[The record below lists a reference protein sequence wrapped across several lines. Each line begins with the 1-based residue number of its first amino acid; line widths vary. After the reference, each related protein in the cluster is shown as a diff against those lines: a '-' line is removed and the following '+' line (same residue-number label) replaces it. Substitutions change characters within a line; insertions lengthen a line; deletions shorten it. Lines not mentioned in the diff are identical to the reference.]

1 MSFHKILIAN
11 RGEIACRVIRTARAL
26 GYRTVAVYSEP
37 DASSPHVALADEAV
51 ALGGQTAADSY
62 LRVDAIVQAC
72 QRTGAD
78 AVHPGYG
85 FLSERADFA
94 QACADAGLVFIGPP
108 ASAIVAMGDK
118 AGAKRRMLAA
128 GVPCVPGYLGDD
140 QSDAVL
146 TAQADGV
153 GYPLLVKA
161 VAGGGGRGMRLVHAA
176 TELADALAGARREAT
191 SAFGDGTLMLERLVT
206 DGRHIEIQVF
216 ADAHGH
222 AIHLGER
229 DCSAQR
235 RRQKVIEESPSPFV
249 DAAMREAMGRD
260 AVNAVKA
267 VGYVG
272 AGTVEFIV
280 DKQRCHYFLEMNT
293 RLQVEHPVT
302 ECVTGLD
309 LVEWQLR
316 VAAGE
321 PLPLRQDEVA
331 FNGHAIEARLYA
343 EDPYDH
349 FAPQTGVVTHW
360 RPARAT
366 RAGRADAGTQG
377 VPAAT
382 LASVRIDDGIAEGDV
397 VSPFY
402 DAMVAKVIVHG
413 RDRADALR
421 RLGAALEDSPLIGLR
436 NNGRYLR
443 DLARHPEFV
452 AGAVTTRRLD
462 DWAAESAA
470 INVEPVP
477 KDEDWAIAAALR
489 ARPDDDAP
497 TSGPVAAS
505 IASRRIALACAGV
518 TRALAVER
526 AGRVTRV
533 RVGERV
539 IDVALHGVDADG
551 WRAVEIDGVRAQRLV
566 VGDAERVHVARDAA
580 VHVFAEP
587 SPFPQPDASALARV
601 ARAPVAG
608 VVAQVAVAVGQRVA
622 AGQPLVC
629 VEAMKMEMWLN
640 AAAAG
645 VVSAVHAAQRD
656 TVASGTVLVELELDS
671 ESA

>member
-1 MSFHKILIAN
+1 MGAAMNKILIAN

-26 GYRTVAVYSEP
+26 GYRTVAVYGEP
-37 DASSPHVALADEAV
+37 DAAAPHVALADAAV
-51 ALGGQTAADSY
+51 ALGGQSAADSY
-62 LRVDAIVQAC
+62 LRIDAVLAAAA
-72 QRTGAD
+72 RAGAD
-78 AVHPGYG
+78 AIHPGYG

-108 ASAIVAMGDK
+108 ATAIAAMGDK

-140 QSDAVL
+140 PSDAAFA
-146 TAQADGV
+146 AQAAAL

-176 TELADALAGARREAT
+176 DELAQALAGARREAA
-191 SAFGDGTLMLERLVT
+191 SAFGDGTLMLERLVA
-206 DGRHIEIQVF
+206 DGRHVEIQVF
-216 ADAHGH
+216 ADTHGNVV
-222 AIHLGER
+222 HLGER

-249 DAAMREAMGRD
+249 DAALREAMGRD
-260 AVNAVKA
+260 AVNAARA

-280 DKQRCHYFLEMNT
+280 DERRRHFFLEMNT

-321 PLPLRQDEVA
+321 ALPLRQDEIRWT
-331 FNGHAIEARLYA
+331 GHAVEARLYA
-343 EDPYDH
+343 EDPYDG
-349 FAPQTGVVTHW
+349 FTPQTGRIAHW

-377 VPAAT
+377 VPAAA
-382 LASVRIDDGIAEGDV
+382 LASVRIDAGIAEGGV

-402 DAMVAKVIVHG
+402 DAMLAKVIVHG

-421 RLGAALEDSPLIGLR
+421 RLGAALEDTPLLGLR
-436 NNGRYLR
+436 TNGRYLR
-443 DLARHPEFV
+443 DLVRHPDFA

-462 DWAAESAA
+462 DWAAAGTP
-470 INVEPVP
+470 INVAPVP
-477 KDEDWAIAAALR
+477 DDEDWAIAAALR
-489 ARPDDDAP
+489 ARGPAAAP
-497 TSGPVAAS
+497 TSGPLAPS
-505 IASRRIALACAGV
+505 IAARRVRLACAGV
-518 TRALAVER
+518 TRTLAVESE
-526 AGRVTRV
+526 RV
-533 RVGERV
+533 RVGERTV
-539 IDVALHGVDADG
+539 EVVLHPCDADG
-551 WRAVEIDGVRAQRLV
+551 WRAVDVDGLRRQRLV
-566 VGDAERVHVARDAA
+566 LDDGERVHVARDAA

-587 SPFPQPDASALARV
+587 SPFPLPDATAAARV

-608 VVAQVAVAVGQRVA
+608 VVAQVAVEVGPRVV
-622 AGQPLVC
+622 AGQPLAC

-640 AAAAG
+640 AAADG
-645 VVSAVHAAQRD
+645 VVGAVRVAPRDIVAAG
-656 TVASGTVLVELELDS
+656 AVLVELDLDTK
-671 ESA
+671 EMA